1 MVKYKL
7 LRVFDTDFGW
17 VDLQDNLRWNL
28 GSTMVGIPKP
38 SVSRINSVPMHFYEY
53 IIYTKK

>member
-28 GSTMVGIPKP
+28 GCTMVGIPKP
-38 SVSRINSVPMHFYEY
+38 LVSRINSVPMHFYEY